1 MTLVTCALGPD
12 SAGTLLTRLL
22 GRARQSIDAAMY
34 EVGPSYRWALVRAAE
49 RGLRVRLVVDA
60 HRSDGNA
67 ATARELSAAG
77 AECRIAGVGTDAA
90 HGKLLIIDST
100 VAVGT
105 GNLIWRDA
113 PRDRHLRLPPE
124 GTPLAGTRE
133 WWVTATG
140 SSRLDRAAADAFT
153 AHWRTAT
160 VPPDAWASAPQQAT
174 PRPVA
179 PAIGVP
185 MPQVPPSVLHV
196 SPRRVGLV
204 VGGATVGETLAAMAT
219 AARRRLLATVPYIRP
234 ESAPV
239 RELIELMTRAS
250 SRGLACALLLGGVPD
265 PPDVEHLVS
274 LPFAVRRMDP
284 SRSTSGHAKGLVADR
299 TVLISSANWSAKGL
313 GGNWEVA
320 LRVKHAGAAAY
331 YAAAW
336 RRDWETALP
345 IKV

>member
-22 GRARQSIDAAMY
+22 GRGRQSIDAAIY

-49 RGLRVRLVVDA
+49 RGLDVRLVVDA

-77 AECRIAGVGTDAA
+77 AECRIAGVGTAAA
-90 HGKLLIIDST
+90 HGKLLIIDSP

-113 PRDRHLRLPPE
+113 PRDRHLRLPPA

-140 SSRLDRAAADAFT
+140 SSRLDRAAADAFS

-160 VPPDAWASAPQQAT
+160 APPDAWARAPRLA
-174 PRPVA
+174 A

-185 MPQVPPSVLHV
+185 MPQVPPSVLCTT
-196 SPRRVGLV
+196 SRRVGLV
-204 VGGATVGETLAAMAT
+204 VGGAAVREALAAMAT
-219 AARRRLLATVPYIRP
+219 AARRRLLGTVPYVRP

-239 RELIELMTRAS
+239 RDLIERMTRAS
-250 SRGLACALLLGGVPD
+250 SRGVACALLLGGVPD
-265 PPDVEHLVS
+265 PSNVEHLVS

-284 SRSTSGHAKGLVADR
+284 SRSTSGHAKGLVADGA
-299 TVLISSANWSAKGL
+299 VLISSANWSAMGL
-313 GGNWEVA
+313 SGNWEVA
-320 LRVKHAGAAAY
+320 LRVEHAGAAAY

-336 RRDWETALP
+336 RRDWETAIP
-345 IKV
+345 IEV